1 MELGLRR
8 AYSPG
13 GFQRRGAITEENAS
27 PISFDAEF
35 FPKGLEK
42 VMDAKVFRVA
52 ARLKLSPSRFS
63 PIGRDENFSYES
75 LERRRS
81 RICP

>member
-1 MELGLRR
+1 MHIRPAGSSE
-8 AYSPG
+8 
-13 GFQRRGAITEENAS
+13 RGAITEENTS

-35 FPKGLEK
+35 FPKGFEK
-42 VMDAKVFRVA
+42 VMDAKARVFRVA
-52 ARLKLSPSRFS
+52 ARLKLSPSRLS

-81 RICP
+81 HVRR